1 MIIDLQDLQTITERL
16 GRIEKENRLL
26 KRIGLVLLSVV
37 AVAFVMGQARPARTL
52 EATAFI
58 LKDETGM
65 VRAKLFMDPTINGPS
80 LSLYDSKGQRRVWL
94 NQNSK
99 RDAEGLILYSDPP
112 EQYGSAQVLLTP
124 DGASLNLLS
133 AKLKGGILL
142 ATNSIPGPAL
152 EIVDAKGFSA
162 NVGVGELDVPA
173 TGEKR
178 TTSAASI
185 ILHDKNGKVIWSAP

>member
-1 MIIDLQDLQTITERL
+1 MTQPTDNQDLMVRVGRLERQARRLKVLIVTFTL
-16 GRIEKENRLL
+16 GM
-26 KRIGLVLLSVV
+26 GATVL
-37 AVAFVMGQARPARTL
+37 MGQAGPVRTL

-65 VRAKLFMDPTINGPS
+65 VRAKLFIDPTVKGPS

-162 NVGVGELDVPA
+162 NVGVGEIEVPG
-173 TGEKR
+173 TGEER